1 MGPAPGLRR
10 GSPVPPLVP
19 GTSGSKACPGLSA
32 AGRPRITGQNTPAS
46 LARAQVSEGGS
57 GLPSLPVGRGAGST
71 LVLGARG
78 RGHSAPDPG
87 DPGDP
92 GPSALHRSPLDAV
105 RIGGAPGRLGPDR
118 GRAGTSTAGARPRPN
133 VPPRRGVGVPAN
145 CSPIAA
151 PAAGAAR
158 QSGRPGPAPLAR
170 LPSAGFALQSGS
182 RGRLPKHEEDT
193 CCGPGHL
200 EGEATSRGGAVRRLS
215 SPRFALMWRSH
226 PRGHPWGHPRQHR
239 AIGWSPV
246 RPWEARRV

>member
-46 LARAQVSEGGS
+46 LARAQVAEGGS

-118 GRAGTSTAGARPRPN
+118 VVPGPQQLARARGPTSRPAEAWACLLTTLQSRRP
-133 VPPRRGVGVPAN
+133 PPAPPANRGV
-145 CSPIAA
+145 
-151 PAAGAAR
+151 R
-158 QSGRPGPAPLAR
+158 GPR
-170 LPSAGFALQSGS
+170 L
-182 RGRLPKHEEDT
+182 
-193 CCGPGHL
+193 
-200 EGEATSRGGAVRRLS
+200 
-215 SPRFALMWRSH
+215 
-226 PRGHPWGHPRQHR
+226 
-239 AIGWSPV
+239 
-246 RPWEARRV
+246 